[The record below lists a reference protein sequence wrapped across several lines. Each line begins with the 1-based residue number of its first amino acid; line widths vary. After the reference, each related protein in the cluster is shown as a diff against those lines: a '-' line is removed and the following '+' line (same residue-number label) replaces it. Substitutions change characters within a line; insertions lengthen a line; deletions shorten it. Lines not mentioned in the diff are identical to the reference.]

1 MDLWVRILM
10 AANVLSYRLS
20 NGRLGSTMAGQTVL
34 LLNTVG
40 RKSGKSYTTPINYF
54 RDGDNYLLVASN
66 WGKDHHPAWFFNL
79 MHQPSTVIQ
88 VKDQKLRIQARQV
101 ADEEYER
108 LWQYVTGKNQY
119 YVKYQKQTTRRIPI
133 VVLTPQA

>member
-66 WGKDHHPAWFFNL
+66 WGQGSSPRLVPQPDAPTIDGYPGQGSKTSHPG
-79 MHQPSTVIQ
+79 
-88 VKDQKLRIQARQV
+88 QASC
-101 ADEEYER
+101 
-108 LWQYVTGKNQY
+108 G
-119 YVKYQKQTTRRIPI
+119 
-133 VVLTPQA
+133 